1 MFRCWMRGSAMAL
14 TTGGDG
20 GDGDQRPDLD
30 VPPHSL
36 PSVVPDPM
44 YCRRC
49 NGMSE
54 TEAKGQSDAWAE
66 SSRRRPADMR
76 ESAVALPA
84 ETADNLFVEQ
94 STISDAI
101 AATDATEVRAGCY
114 GSGHHSPRIPASPS
128 AAAAAATF
136 PTAPSTTV
144 RARPG
149 WLSALSVP

>member
-1 MFRCWMRGSAMAL
+1 MTFAEFVMFRGWMRGSAMAL

-36 PSVVPDPM
+36 PSVVPGPM

-76 ESAVALPA
+76 ESAAALPA

-94 STISDAI
+94 STISDATRRRSLV
-101 AATDATEVRAGCY
+101 ACLLFNGPV
-114 GSGHHSPRIPASPS
+114 
-128 AAAAAATF
+128 
-136 PTAPSTTV
+136 
-144 RARPG
+144 
-149 WLSALSVP
+149 